1 MGAFHFADLGISP
14 QAGASQVNLATTA
27 PSNIKSQAVSSYLIS
42 WGCLA
47 TAQQA
52 CLTQALAEWI
62 ASGDVKRAQIADNI
76 RQETALQTAD
86 FQALLQS
93 FACEL
98 ASGKEPMKAW
108 EQAARQHQLRG
119 APVPASA
126 RPELLG
132 RAIPVKSFADN
143 IVAAN
148 AQLSAGQAQQSLRKY
163 AGQTPPSFW
172 KAKLQPALLGHRLI
186 WATFHEADSSQ
197 DPCAKLPQTSAQVRD
212 ILGLGH
218 FDADTDFILLTY
230 PSQHSGQ
237 PLALHRPSVADA
249 DNGHFWRPHPDP
261 AHPYGYTRPLSGPS
275 AQLSPQPELVH
286 RSISAVGVRFPYRIA
301 T

>member
-1 MGAFHFADLGISP
+1 M
-14 QAGASQVNLATTA
+14 
-27 PSNIKSQAVSSYLIS
+27 SSYLIS

-98 ASGKEPMKAW
+98 ASGTEPMKAW

-143 IVAAN
+143 IVEAN
-148 AQLSAGQAQQSLRKY
+148 AQQLTAGQEQHLTAGQAQQLLRKY
-163 AGQTPPSFW
+163 AGQPPPSSW
-172 KAKLQPALLGHRLI
+172 KAKLQPALLGRFLI

-197 DPCAKLPQTSAQVRD
+197 DPCAKLLQTSAQVRD

-249 DNGHFWRPHPDP
+249 DNSHFWRPHPDP
-261 AHPYGYTRPLSGPS
+261 AHPYGYTRPLSGSS
-275 AQLSPQPELVH
+275 AQLPPQPELVH
-286 RSISAVGVRFPYRIA
+286 RSISAVGMLFPYRIA

>member
-1 MGAFHFADLGISP
+1 MFLFEDLGISP
-14 QAGASQVNLATTA
+14 PSWVSQVNLATTA
-27 PSNIKSQAVSSYLIS
+27 PSDIKSEAVSSYLIS
-42 WGCLA
+42 CHLLEPE
-47 TAQQA
+47 QQA
-52 CLTQALAEWI
+52 CLTQALERWI
-62 ASGDVKRAQIADNI
+62 ASGDVQHAQIADNI
-76 RQETALQTAD
+76 LHETALQTAD
-86 FQALLQS
+86 FQALLQR

-98 ASGKEPMKAW
+98 ASGNEPMQAW

-119 APVPASA
+119 AAIPASA

-148 AQLSAGQAQQSLRKY
+148 AQQLTAGQAQQLLRKY
-163 AGQTPPSFW
+163 AGQPPPSSW
-172 KAKLQPALLGHRLI
+172 KAQLQPALLGRRLI
-186 WATFHEADSSQ
+186 WATFHEADSAQ
-197 DPCAKLPQTSAQVRD
+197 DPCAKLLQTSAQVRD

-275 AQLSPQPELVH
+275 AQLPPQPELVH
-286 RSISAVGVRFPYRIA
+286 RSISAVGVLFPYRIA